1 MQYTSW
7 FLACYTPQK
16 RKDNYT
22 LFKYNK
28 ANIDGIS
35 DTLRL
40 SDKQVNLLVS
50 GKLVESNESF
60 QVFGKLFKVFFPN
73 EIDVL
78 VMNFTALC
86 ESYTAAIGML
96 QMIKILKNVRK
107 LNLLEMLNELR
118 TTLGGKKR
126 LL

>member
-1 MQYTSW
+1 
-7 FLACYTPQK
+7 
-16 RKDNYT
+16 
-22 LFKYNK
+22 
-28 ANIDGIS
+28 
-35 DTLRL
+35 
-40 SDKQVNLLVS
+40 
-50 GKLVESNESF
+50 
-60 QVFGKLFKVFFPN
+60 
-73 EIDVL
+73 
-78 VMNFTALC
+78 MNFTALC